1 MENRLKE
8 LRKSMKNTSF
18 NELNFNDQHR
28 KNILEKIHKVEE
40 KDEDIFFSVMQLLT
54 HEKTGFDLTKN
65 LRSRGIKRYENNE
78 GFLYTLLH
86 RLEKTG
92 YIRSSWDASGAK
104 HYQLTNKGTKILQK
118 SESTKSRK
126 HLVLKELLEG

>member
-1 MENRLKE
+1 MENRLNE
-8 LRKSMKNTSF
+8 LRKSMKNSPF
-18 NELNFNDQHR
+18 NELEFNDQHR

-54 HEKTGFDLTKN
+54 HEKTGFELAKS
-65 LRSRGIKRYENNE
+65 LRSRGIKRFEDNE

-92 YIRSSWDASGAK
+92 YIKSSWDDNGAK

-118 SESTKSRK
+118 AESKQSRK